1 MNSFVDVNF
10 NSDMKTIIC
19 TFLNEPKDTT
29 KECSFNITHGPNCDQ
44 LLGLYTNEGT
54 GDSISTP
61 ELPLIEG
68 VSEYCFT
75 VTARSNNV
83 TVSVEGTLNLIAFN
97 IIGKK
102 INDSVRNY
110 YKYLTMQVLQLLQ

>member
-1 MNSFVDVNF
+1 MQCCHADGVNSIVDVNF
-10 NSDMKTIIC
+10 NSEMKTIIC
-19 TFLNEPKDTT
+19 AFLNQPMNIT
-29 KECSFNITHGPNCDQ
+29 KECFVNITYGPNCGQ
-44 LLGLYTNEGT
+44 ILGSYTNEGT
-54 GDSISTP
+54 EDSVSTH

-83 TVSVEGTLNLIAFN
+83 TVSVEGTLDLIVLNN

-102 INDSVRNY
+102 
-110 YKYLTMQVLQLLQ
+110 Q